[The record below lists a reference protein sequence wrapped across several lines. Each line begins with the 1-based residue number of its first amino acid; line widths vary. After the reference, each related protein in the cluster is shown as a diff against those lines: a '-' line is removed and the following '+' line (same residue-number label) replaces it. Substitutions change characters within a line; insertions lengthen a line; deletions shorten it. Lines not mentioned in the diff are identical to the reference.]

1 MNLNVVIAKWDEHF
15 QLRKKENKSEK
26 WLTKKSKYLLW
37 KKKFKG
43 LSSHK
48 FGPILDGTIEK
59 VFWRYSNFLNF
70 FASGLVLNIFKVG

>member
-1 MNLNVVIAKWDEHF
+1 MNLNVVIAKWDEHISF
-15 QLRKKENKSEK
+15 EKEKKEK
-26 WLTKKSKYLLW
+26 WLTKRCKYFE